1 MNPRRKKRLTWVVV
15 LIIGV
20 GTALGLMLYAMS
32 HSINLFYTPSDFE
45 QVEAGKQP
53 PEVGQRMRIGGMVVE
68 GSVNRDPETLEV
80 SFKVTDT
87 GPEVTI
93 LYQGILP
100 DLFREDKVSLLRAS
114 LSHRA
119 RCRRVKYW
127 QSMTK
132 STCRPTLP
140 KK

>member
-68 GSVNRDPETLEV
+68 GSVNRDPETLY
-80 SFKVTDT
+80 D
-87 GPEVTI
+87 
-93 LYQGILP
+93 QGQTQ
-100 DLFREDKVSLLRAS
+100 AS
-114 LSHRA
+114 SYL
-119 RCRRVKYW
+119 
-127 QSMTK
+127 
-132 STCRPTLP
+132 
-140 KK
+140 